1 METVFASML
10 WVQLVVQRDNF
21 HMQNIRQV
29 ALMHRHILHHLVALG
44 LEVDHDSLVV
54 DTAAGHIAEVAVGF
68 DRDIPVEEVQQD
80 ILDYMP
86 AVPSAVHVRVA
97 LVVGIVHIVL
107 EVDNLELEHIDPE
120 VVVLHMAVDHLG
132 KDMTFFL
139 YDKSRLW

>member
-1 METVFASML
+1 
-10 WVQLVVQRDNF
+10 
-21 HMQNIRQV
+21 MQNIRQV

-54 DTAAGHIAEVAVGF
+54 DTAAGHIAEGF
-68 DRDIPVEEVQQD
+68 EDIPVEEVQQD

-107 EVDNLELEHIDPE
+107 EVDNLELDRNDPE
-120 VVVLHMAVDHLG
+120 VVVLHLAVDHLG